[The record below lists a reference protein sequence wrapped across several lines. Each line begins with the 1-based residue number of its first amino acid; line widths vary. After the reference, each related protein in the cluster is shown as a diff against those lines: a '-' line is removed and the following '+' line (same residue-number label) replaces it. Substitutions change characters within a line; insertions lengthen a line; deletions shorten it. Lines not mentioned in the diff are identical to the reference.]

1 MKKGLISVVLASA
14 VLGAASMAYA
24 GAYSQE
30 EQPEEIPAPVPAP
43 PPVVEPEPERVMRK
57 FEGFLTD
64 AETTRGLWAEIS
76 SVYGAEYHPSF
87 VGDVEAVN
95 TVAHVSY
102 GKEMFEVGAMIP
114 YIYVN
119 QESLGPNREADAF
132 GDLRLWAKIIPVR
145 TDIFTFGGG
154 LITTFPTGDD
164 GMGTA
169 EYGFEPFLTA
179 GVLAGPVSIRG
190 SLGYNVFTAHDV
202 LGDDVYDR
210 TDANLG
216 ALMPIGDRVVVRGEL
231 VHNHFTDSEAD
242 PVSFIPGADISFPM
256 GSVEL
261 LLRPTIGIGIT
272 EAPDWQ
278 AGLGIALLVPG
289 V

>member
-1 MKKGLISVVLASA
+1 MKKELISIVLASA

-30 EQPEEIPAPVPAP
+30 EQPEEIPAPIPAP
-43 PPVVEPEPERVMRK
+43 PPVIEPEPEPVMRK

-64 AETTRGLWAEIS
+64 AETTRGIWAELS
-76 SVYGAEYHPSF
+76 SVYGAEYHPSN
-87 VGDVEAVN
+87 VGDVEGVN
-95 TVAHVSY
+95 TVAHLSY
-102 GKEMFEVGAMIP
+102 GQEMFEVGAMIP
-114 YIYVN
+114 YLYVS
-119 QESLGPNREADAF
+119 QETLGPNRDDNDF
-132 GDLRLWAKIIPVR
+132 GDLRLWAKVVPLR
-145 TDIFTFGGG
+145 KDNFTLGGG
-154 LITTFPTGDD
+154 LITTFPTGNS

-169 EYGFEPFLTA
+169 EYGFEPFLTF
-179 GVLAGPVSIRG
+179 GVLAGPASIRG
-190 SLGYNVFTAHDV
+190 SIGYNVFTSHPN

-216 ALMPIGDRVVVRGEL
+216 VLVPCGDRVVVRAEL
-231 VHNHFTDSEAD
+231 VHNHFVDSDAD
-242 PVSFIPGADISFPM
+242 PVSIIPGADISFPIGEM
-256 GSVEL
+256 EL
-261 LLRPTIGIGIT
+261 LLRPTLGIGLT